1 MKKQLILVAFVVA
14 IALTST
20 LVVIPA
26 RAGID
31 SRTWL
36 GSIFDWGTDD
46 YYGKAVYGY
55 EEGSTATLWV
65 KVKNDYTDSLSIPR
79 KINISE
85 VIVGF
90 DWNTNYTNT
99 LTTRVT
105 LDINEIRYFTVT
117 FTVPYA
123 NTSATSNKFLHGYT
137 IYVKHLNATGF
148 LVKTMTTGT
157 TYTSNPDFAIYSKVQ
172 MEAREKAR
180 LNGQLD
186 DPSGGFNSTAAKI
199 LWSKADNETN
209 IAKTM
214 YAQGDFTGASTH
226 YGTALSLKNQ
236 AYTTENAITGGV
248 QDAQLALINAQA
260 KSFEATANYL
270 NGLSNMWVLIGVA
283 AVLFAIGYIIRG
295 LAALRKPVMATT

>member
-1 MKKQLILVAFVVA
+1 MNMKKQLILVAFVVA

-105 LDINEIRYFTVT
+105 LGIDEIRYFTVT

-123 NTSATSNKFLHGYT
+123 NTSATS
-137 IYVKHLNATGF
+137 
-148 LVKTMTTGT
+148 
-157 TYTSNPDFAIYSKVQ
+157 
-172 MEAREKAR
+172 
-180 LNGQLD
+180 
-186 DPSGGFNSTAAKI
+186 
-199 LWSKADNETN
+199 
-209 IAKTM
+209 
-214 YAQGDFTGASTH
+214 
-226 YGTALSLKNQ
+226 
-236 AYTTENAITGGV
+236 
-248 QDAQLALINAQA
+248 
-260 KSFEATANYL
+260 
-270 NGLSNMWVLIGVA
+270 
-283 AVLFAIGYIIRG
+283 
-295 LAALRKPVMATT
+295 